1 MSPDLAE
8 VALRRATQRFIAVLV
23 VLAGACGGDS
33 GNAPS
38 GPVPVDGAS
47 SFAQIQTTILT
58 PTCATVGCHAGA
70 VPAGGLALTP
80 DVAYASLVGVTPSNA
95 TAAADGLR
103 RVMVGKP
110 DSSLLYHKLVF
121 PPGHHAHDY
130 GNPMPAGT
138 AGVSVGQLEF
148 IRQWIAAGAP
158 KGDVVASTALLLDR
172 TPQTSQPFA
181 PLAAP
186 ANGYQLKVERFDVA
200 PNFERELFNYR
211 KVGNTSEIF
220 VSRIETSMRPF
231 SHHFVLYGFDAKTPA
246 SVVPAPDVVRD
257 IRKPDGSMDFANM
270 IVMGYHIFLGGS
282 MQPRNDYSF
291 PVGTALRLPANAAI
305 DLNVHYANHT
315 ASKVDGEAYV
325 NLYTVPAS
333 AVTHPLS
340 TLNLQNTGL
349 VLPAGQVTVARK
361 EFLFD
366 ARTTVTGLTSHMHAR
381 GKKFQIQIVAPGTAR
396 DGELVYEN
404 VDWEHPA
411 LVNFAVPI
419 VLERGQ
425 GLRSIVTYDN
435 TTSAPIFFGLTSDQE
450 MDIIFGYYY

>member
-1 MSPDLAE
+1 MMYRL
-8 VALRRATQRFIAVLV
+8 ATQPVLIAL
-23 VLAGACGGDS
+23 LALTTAACGGDGGS
-33 GNAPS
+33 VTA

-58 PTCATVGCHAGA
+58 PSCATTFCHVGAA
-70 VPAGGLALTP
+70 PAGGLVLSG
-80 DVAYASLVGVTPSNA
+80 DVAYANLVGVKPTNPVAS
-95 TAAADGLR
+95 ADGLL
-103 RVMVGKP
+103 RVMASKP

-130 GNPMPAGT
+130 GNPMPTGAIGIT
-138 AGVSVGQLEF
+138 VGQLEF
-148 IRQWIAAGAP
+148 VRQWIAAGAP
-158 KGDVVASTALLLDR
+158 KTGVVANPALLLDR
-172 TPQTSQPFA
+172 AAQTTQPFA

-186 ANGYQLKVERFDVA
+186 SSGSGYQLRVDRFDVA

-211 KVGNTSEIF
+211 KVGNATDIY

-231 SHHFVLYGFDAKTPA
+231 SHHLVLYGFDAKTPA
-246 SVVPAPDVVRD
+246 AVIPAPDAVRD
-257 IRKPDGSMDFANM
+257 IRRADGSMDFANM
-270 IVMGYHIFLGGS
+270 VAMGYHIFLGGS

-291 PVGTALRLPANAAI
+291 PAGTALRLPANAAI

-315 ASKVDGEAYV
+315 SSKVDGEAFV
-325 NLYTVPAS
+325 NLYTVPA
-333 AVTHPLS
+333 AQVQHPLS

-381 GKKFQIQIVAPGTAR
+381 GTRFQIQIVAPGTAR
-396 DGELVYEN
+396 DGETVYEN
-404 VDWEHPA
+404 LDWEHPA
-411 LVNFAVPI
+411 LVNFSVPI
-419 VLERGQ
+419 ILEKGQ
-425 GLRSIVTYDN
+425 GLRSIVTYNN
-435 TTSAPIFFGLTSDQE
+435 TTTAPIFFGLTSDQE